1 MDAGVLDK
9 ENVDLWSGMELRS
22 EQEMSPYT
30 RGTLL
35 CLPNKPA
42 MPDAHFDKKGTKTD
56 HRLYGALQDT
66 FDIVK

>member
-30 RGTLL
+30 RGTK
-35 CLPNKPA
+35 PNKPA
-42 MPDAHFDKKGTKTD
+42 MPDAHFDKKGNKTGTKTD
-56 HRLYGALQDT
+56 HKDCMGPSRIHLTL
-66 FDIVK
+66 